1 VIVGWA
7 PTTGT
12 TDQLGALIVA
22 VAEAGKLRYAGRV
35 GVGINDRTRAS
46 IIAEL
51 IPLDVSN
58 IAAPIPRMR
67 ETRWVQPELVCE
79 VQYADWSR
87 DRTLRTPVF
96 IRRREDKT
104 PAECTVDEEELDD
117 LCAEHLSIATAGH
130 SSPATST

>member
-35 GVGINDRTRAS
+35 GVGINDQTRAS
-46 IIAEL
+46 ILAEL
-51 IPLDVSN
+51 TPLDVSHMV
-58 IAAPIPRMR
+58 ASVPRMR
-67 ETRWVQPELVCE
+67 ETHWVRPEHVCE
-79 VQYADWSR
+79 VEYTHWSR

-96 IRRREDKT
+96 IRRREDKS
-104 PAECTVDEEELDD
+104 PAECTVDEEEARS
-117 LCAEHLSIATAGH
+117 CF
-130 SSPATST
+130 

>member
-7 PTTGT
+7 PATGT

-22 VAEAGKLRYAGRV
+22 VAEAGQLRYAGRV

-46 IIAEL
+46 ILAEL
-51 IPLDVSN
+51 TSLDVSN
-58 IAAPIPRMR
+58 IAAPVRMR
-67 ETRWVQPELVCE
+67 ETRWVRPELVCE
-79 VQYADWSR
+79 VEHIDWSR
-87 DRTLRTPVF
+87 DRTLQTPVF

>member
-22 VAEAGKLRYAGRV
+22 VTEAGKLRYAGRV
-35 GVGINDRTRAS
+35 GIGISDRTRAS
-46 IIAEL
+46 IIADL
-51 IPLDVSN
+51 TPLDGSHS
-58 IAAPIPRMR
+58 ATPGPRMR
-67 ETRWVQPELVCE
+67 QTRWVRPEHVCE
-79 VQYADWSR
+79 VEYTDWSR

-104 PAECTVDEEELDD
+104 PAECTVDEEEPR
-117 LCAEHLSIATAGH
+117 SRF
-130 SSPATST
+130 